1 MTLWCL
7 SATKSTLTRWPK
19 VSEHCC
25 HFSRSCCSS
34 CCYCFQLVCLFSCY
48 TNIIIRIITSEWS
61 NMRLPRS
68 ASQANLLMA
77 GYPTPVL
84 LPLQLFC
91 HTVLTSKSWSSSF
104 WSRGFFSIR
113 LYFFISCCCIN
124 LLQSRRLCVL
134 PMRSWV
140 LHERKTLEA
149 MSSQRNM
156 VWTSSHL
163 WSVYFYSLYLC
174 SRSVVSRNCVV
185 LLIFIL
191 FPALTRYCD
200 ISSFYSFI
208 SWGSLGFG
216 EKRQEEEESPQ
227 MNAQNDRAWRTEHE
241 TWMSHPIICD
251 VRVILLSC
259 MSVSWESWKAV
270 MSVIDDDGKL
280 LLCLTPHHLSTKK
293 KSGESDKK
301 EGKRG

>member
-200 ISSFYSFI
+200 ISSFYSFM

-227 MNAQNDRAWRTEHE
+227 MNTQNDRAWNLNESSDHLWCSSYFAVLHVSFLRVVKGSHE
-241 TWMSHPIICD
+241 CHRWWWQTS
-251 VRVILLSC
+251 
-259 MSVSWESWKAV
+259 SVSDTSSSLDEEEIRRIWQERRKTWV
-270 MSVIDDDGKL
+270 NRV
-280 LLCLTPHHLSTKK
+280 
-293 KSGESDKK
+293 
-301 EGKRG
+301 